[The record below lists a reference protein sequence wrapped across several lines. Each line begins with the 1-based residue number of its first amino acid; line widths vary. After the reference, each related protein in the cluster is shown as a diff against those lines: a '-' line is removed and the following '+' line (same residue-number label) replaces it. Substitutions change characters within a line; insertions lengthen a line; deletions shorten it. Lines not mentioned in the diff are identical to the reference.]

1 MAPGAGC
8 PSLAE
13 SGTLQY
19 LGTLEF
25 IRFSFR
31 EIFFKIF
38 SRVEDFRS
46 FRRHHVPFF
55 LVENSMMLG
64 NKLKG

>member
-31 EIFFKIF
+31 EIFFNIF
-38 SRVEDFRS
+38 ARGEDFKKFS
-46 FRRHHVPFF
+46 KASCSFF